1 MTTARLHC
9 FLPPYLLERLLDS
22 DDPRL
27 RRIGLRSLV
36 SSAALRAHRSVLP
49 GVVGR
54 VTAPTEGRRTIF
66 DLQHR
71 ITLADAVVARTEE
84 GPASADP
91 SVNAAYEGLGTT
103 RDFYRQVL
111 DRDSLDGR
119 GMRLD
124 GYVHR
129 GRKFNNAFWDGRHM
143 VFGDGDGVLFT
154 DFTGS
159 LDVIAHELTHGVTQF
174 TADLDY
180 RNQSGALNES
190 VSDVFA
196 VAVKQWFLNQT
207 VEEADWLIGADIFT
221 PDVTADALRSL
232 KAPGTAYDDPRLG
245 KDPQPAHM
253 RDYVD
258 LPDTEEDDHGGV
270 HFNSGIPNH
279 AFYLAATKLGG
290 HSWKAPALI
299 WYDALLRAHASS
311 DFADFARGTVDAA
324 GRRYG
329 AGSAEQ
335 EAVAAGWDGV
345 GVSVTGP

>member
-1 MTTARLHC
+1 MISAPHC

-22 DDPRL
+22 DDPRI

-36 SSAALRAHRSVLP
+36 SSAAVRAQRT
-49 GVVGR
+49 VVPALVTG
-54 VTAPTEGRRTIF
+54 VTAPTHGRRTIF

-84 GPASADP
+84 GPESDDP
-91 SVNAAYEGLGTT
+91 SVNRAFDGLGVT
-103 RDFYRQVL
+103 RDYYGQVL

-174 TADLDY
+174 TADLQY

-190 VSDVFA
+190 VSDVMA
-196 VAVKQWFLNQT
+196 VAVKQWHLGQT
-207 VEEADWLIGADIFT
+207 AEEADWLIGADIFT
-221 PDVTADALRSL
+221 PDVAADALRSL

-258 LPDTEEDDHGGV
+258 LPDTEADDHGGV
-270 HFNSGIPNH
+270 HYNSGIPNH
-279 AFYLAATKLGG
+279 AFYLTATKLGG
-290 HSWKAPALI
+290 HAWEAPALI
-299 WYDALLRAHASS
+299 WFDALRHSHANA
-311 DFADFARGTVDAA
+311 DFADFARATMEAA

-329 AGSAEQ
+329 QRSAEQ